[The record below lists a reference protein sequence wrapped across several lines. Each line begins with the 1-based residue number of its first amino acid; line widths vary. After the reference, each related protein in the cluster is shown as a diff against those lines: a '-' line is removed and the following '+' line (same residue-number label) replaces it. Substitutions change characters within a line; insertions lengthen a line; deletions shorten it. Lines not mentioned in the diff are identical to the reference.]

1 MRHSLANGRPHGHM
15 EYPRPAEPS
24 WLLDAR
30 RHQTARC
37 STVED
42 MQSHST
48 PRLLRAAGVVFAI
61 GLAAIVALFVT
72 PLVTD
77 GDTAPTFVYLLTMC
91 APVGFILGI
100 AFALRSGRR
109 AR

>member
-1 MRHSLANGRPHGHM
+1 
-15 EYPRPAEPS
+15 
-24 WLLDAR
+24 
-30 RHQTARC
+30 
-37 STVED
+37 
-42 MQSHST
+42 MQSHSS
-48 PRLLRAAGVVFAI
+48 PRLLQAAGVVFAI

-100 AFALRSGRR
+100 VFALRSGRR